1 MDELYKEKRGGHFDR
16 MRREKR
22 KLWLEFYM
30 EEWRELGLKYIS
42 VVDMDLISAADLLCV
57 IKDFKYRKLANVYIR
72 NLIKEEFVR
81 RDMFIKGLQT
91 DMIYVRAEDAI
102 LLIKKLPNVK
112 YGKEVANALC
122 TYFEMDKSRFMA
134 MFEDNGMKEPYEY
147 DEDLNRVLDFHS
159 VNNGKKVRYAEKE
172 EIVVVGL
179 YDFIGAVCNKDFAA
193 SVNMWKKIVRNLPTY
208 IGDECSN
215 YMFNGRLNKYTRRVI
230 STYGAVELI
239 SVLFRGKDFSGL
251 LTKVKGIFCLVDGAM
266 ALANAEAEANANSN
280 AEATASTT
288 ENANAKTTA
297 SVEVRANAVRA
308 KANGVRAKVHAV
320 RAKVNDVRARVNE
333 VRTKV
338 NGVGAKA
345 NALTQLNVAQKVP
358 ASVLNMEQQNRI
370 YYEEQRRN
378 MTPRQRDMGIM
389 LNCILE
395 AQNAVFNQSPY

>member
-72 NLIKEEFVR
+72 NLIKEDFVR

-134 MFEDNGMKEPYEY
+134 MFEDNGVKEAYEY

-251 LTKVKGIFCLVDGAM
+251 LAKVKGIFCLVDCAM
-266 ALANAEAEANANSN
+266 ALANAEAN
-280 AEATASTT
+280 ASTT
-288 ENANAKTTA
+288 ENANAKTTV

-308 KANGVRAKVHAV
+308 KANEVRAKANAV
-320 RAKVNDVRARVNE
+320 RARANEVKAKANDVRAR
-333 VRTKV
+333 V

-345 NALTQLNVAQKVP
+345 NAKAKEANALTQENGAPKVP
-358 ASVLNMEQQNRI
+358 APPVLNMEQQNKI

-395 AQNAVFNQSPY
+395 AQDAVLTRSPY